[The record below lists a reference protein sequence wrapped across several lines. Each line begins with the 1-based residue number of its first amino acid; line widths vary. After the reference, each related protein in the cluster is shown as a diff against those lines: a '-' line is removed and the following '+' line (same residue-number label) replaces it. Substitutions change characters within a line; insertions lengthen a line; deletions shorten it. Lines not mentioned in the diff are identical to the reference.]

1 MLKFISFGSGSSG
14 NCYLLFT
21 ETCKIMIDVGLGIRY
36 LKKEFKDFNIDMN
49 DIKYILLTHDHADH
63 VKSVGSL
70 SYAFGTPVF
79 ATAKVHEGVNRNYC
93 VHRKV
98 PTGNVKVIEK
108 GKSFQLDDFTITPFG
123 VPHDSRDNV
132 GYKIQYGDIT
142 FCLITDAGY
151 VTEDMSEAVSEANY
165 LVLESNHDKEM
176 LMNGPYSDFL
186 KERIAGPGGH
196 LNNNQCAQLL
206 IDSSTPKLKHVWLC
220 HLSDEN
226 NHPELARK
234 TVETELRNVG
244 IVPGKDFE
252 IDILKRNIP
261 SDIYTLD

>member
-14 NCYLLFT
+14 NCYLLYT
-21 ETCKIMIDVGLGIRY
+21 ETCKIMIDVGLGVRN
-36 LKKEFKDFNIDMN
+36 LKKEFKDNNIDMN

-63 VKSVGSL
+63 IKSVGSM
-70 SYAFGTPVF
+70 SYGFNIPVY
-79 ATAKVHEGVNRNYC
+79 ATSKVHEGVNRNYC
-93 VHRKV
+93 VHRKI
-98 PTGNVKVIEK
+98 PLGNIKYIEK
-108 GKSFQLDDFTITPFG
+108 GVTFHLDDFAITPFG

-132 GYKIQYGDIT
+132 GYKIVYGDIT

-151 VTEDMSEAVSEANY
+151 VTEEMSQAVSDANY

-176 LMNGPYSDFL
+176 LESGPYSDFL
-186 KERIAGPGGH
+186 KQRISGPGGH
-196 LNNNQCAQLL
+196 LNNNECAKLL
-206 IDSSTPKLKHVWLC
+206 VESSTPKLKHVWLC

-244 IVPGKDFE
+244 IVPGKDFML
-252 IDILKRNIP
+252 DVLKRNLP
-261 SDIYTLD
+261 SEIYTLD

>member
-14 NCYLLFT
+14 NSYLLFT
-21 ETCKIMIDVGLGIRY
+21 ETCKIMIDAGLGVRN
-36 LKKEFKDFNIDMN
+36 LKKEFKDNNIDMN
-49 DIKYILLTHDHADH
+49 DIKYIFLTHDHADH

-70 SYAFGTPVF
+70 SYGFNIPVY

-93 VHRKV
+93 VHRKI
-98 PTGNVKVIEK
+98 PLGNIKYVEK
-108 GKSFQLDDFTITPFG
+108 GVTLHLDGFDITPFG

-132 GYKIQYGDIT
+132 GYMIKYGDVT

-151 VTEDMSEAVSEANY
+151 VTDDMSEAVSKANY

-196 LNNNQCAQLL
+196 LNNNECAQLL
-206 IDSSTPKLKHVWLC
+206 VNSSTPALKHVWLC

-234 TVETELRNVG
+234 TVEAELRNVG
-244 IVPGKDFE
+244 IIPGVDFQL
-252 IDILKRNIP
+252 DVLKRNMP
-261 SDIYTLD
+261 SEVYTLD